1 MSAEIEA
8 IDALVII
15 GTLVV
20 VWGAIAALFVSQNRG
35 IVSAPRVSLR
45 GCPVPRMDGQ
55 S

>member
-1 MSAEIEA
+1 MSAEIIA
-8 IDALVII
+8 
-15 GTLVV
+15 TLVMGGVGLGV
-20 VWGAIAALFVSQNRG
+20 VVGLAVLVVTQNRG